1 MDNLVLFLDL
11 DGTLKTDMD
20 TNGPFESPS
29 ITIQS
34 GDHNYTF
41 VQRPHLH
48 EFLDAVSKKARLVL
62 STAAGGGYARK
73 MLKAMSIDSY
83 FSTIIAAED
92 YRKQFVFKQG
102 VRHIFIDNNAEMV
115 QQKVNA
121 LSGGWASH
129 GAQKEIWVVN
139 TYLGDREDK
148 TLLELKAEIE
158 KI

>member
-1 MDNLVLFLDL
+1 MDKLVLFLDL

-20 TNGPFESPS
+20 TNGPFESQS
-29 ITIQS
+29 ITIKIGENS
-34 GDHNYTF
+34 FSF

-48 EFLDAVSKKARLVL
+48 EFLDAVSKKAKLVL

-73 MLKAMSIDSY
+73 MLKAMNIDSY
-83 FSTIIAAED
+83 FATIIAAED

-115 QQKVNA
+115 QKKIDA

-139 TYLGDREDK
+139 TYLGDKLDK
-148 TLLELKAEIE
+148 TLLELKEEIE
-158 KI
+158 KL